1 MTCVRL
7 VGLFVWFRW
16 WQTAFGD
23 HLLDEFTAIATFVQ
37 DGLGD
42 RLSDATKWQLL
53 EVQGVPSQARLFA
66 QSDNT
71 WSTVVG
77 YLQNKEHIFGNNP
90 PYNNVNPVGCSL
102 VCGQAT
108 TMAMTDSLC
117 PTVSSPAAR
126 LSREHQLEL
135 GMVQHDIRH
144 RHGLSLQD
152 HLQCWHRDSDDTHI
166 LRRPRLHHD
175 EQLSGAVR
183 DGPLDRAQLG
193 GLFEPCAV
201 KGGVLLS
208 TAHIA
213 E

>member
-1 MTCVRL
+1 MRF

-23 HLLDEFTAIATFVQ
+23 HLLDEFTAIATFVH

-102 VCGQAT
+102 VWASHQHGDDSQFVCHSSKPSCKAVQGALAGAWHGTTRHQAPPW
-108 TMAMTDSLC
+108 AR
-117 PTVSSPAAR
+117 PPRSPA
-126 LSREHQLEL
+126 
-135 GMVQHDIRH
+135 V
-144 RHGLSLQD
+144 
-152 HLQCWHRDSDDTHI
+152 
-166 LRRPRLHHD
+166 
-175 EQLSGAVR
+175 V
-183 DGPLDRAQLG
+183 AQRQ
-193 GLFEPCAV
+193 
-201 KGGVLLS
+201 
-208 TAHIA
+208 
-213 E
+213 